1 MGFIGNLVSTPFK
14 AVGDVFKGAWN
25 MTGGTALKALGTIG
39 KAATEFLTFRWGSAA
54 QTLVSGTVDTVK
66 TFAGGLGQSVR
77 GGIGVAGTAA
87 AVLLAPTGVGAV
99 ATYAATVG
107 AYSMLGG

>member
-1 MGFIGNLVSTPFK
+1 MSFIGNLVSTPFK

-54 QTLVSGTVDTVK
+54 KTLISGTFDTAK
-66 TFAGGLGQSVR
+66 TFASGAGQIAR
-77 GGIGVAGTAA
+77 GGIGLAGTAA
-87 AVLLAPTGVGAV
+87 AVTLAPTGLGAV

-107 AYSMLGG
+107 AYTMLGG